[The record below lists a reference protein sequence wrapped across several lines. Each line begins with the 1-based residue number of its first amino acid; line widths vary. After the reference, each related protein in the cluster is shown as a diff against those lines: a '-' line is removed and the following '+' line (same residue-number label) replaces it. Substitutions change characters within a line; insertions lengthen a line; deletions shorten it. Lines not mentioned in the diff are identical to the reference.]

1 MLNNRTFTI
10 RSWAIRLIL
19 SAFFASCMIST
30 SPAQAPAAPS
40 GQPSAA
46 ATPSPGQPASS
57 GTTAAAAADK
67 PDEPPTDA
75 EKEIDAAIKKIA
87 KLESVAADLLQ
98 EINML
103 NQKYSIKGRYLKAPN
118 THVYLKLTVS
128 GLTDT
133 TATSLQVCDG
143 ETLWD
148 YQVVLDSQNYRK
160 LSIKPILERLNSPEL
175 GEKIR
180 DQALTSMGLA
190 GPETLLVGLRKTIR
204 FAQKEEDELDGKKV
218 WRLRGTW
225 RTRQGLVSPDGRP
238 VAAAGFLPPYIPMD
252 GTLYLGKEDGWPY
265 KLVLV
270 GRKPSTLFE
279 TRRIG
284 PDGRPIGSKSSIE
297 KITPSEIRL
306 TYSDVKLNAKIRLDE
321 FAFQA
326 PPAAVVDDSTEA
338 IVKGLDQ
345 AISMETQ
352 RKKSEAAKKEGPM
365 LDQSI
370 EIPSP
375 PDLNAPRQ

>member
-1 MLNNRTFTI
+1 M
-10 RSWAIRLIL
+10 
-19 SAFFASCMIST
+19 
-30 SPAQAPAAPS
+30 PAQAGAP
-40 GQPSAA
+40 GAP
-46 ATPSPGQPASS
+46 
-57 GTTAAAAADK
+57 AADK
-67 PDEPPTDA
+67 PDEPPTEA
-75 EKEIDAAIKKIA
+75 EKLIDAAIKKIA
-87 KLESVAADLLQ
+87 KLESVAADLVQ

-103 NQKYSIKGRYLKAPN
+103 NQKYTIKGRYLKAPN
-118 THVYLKLTVS
+118 THVYLKLAVS
-128 GLTDT
+128 GLPDT

-175 GEKIR
+175 NEKIK
-180 DQALTSMGLA
+180 DQAITSMGLA
-190 GPETLLVGLRKTIR
+190 GPETLLVGLRRTIK
-204 FAQKEEDELDGKKV
+204 FAQIEEDEVDGKKV

-225 RTRQGLVSPDGRP
+225 RTRQGLVGPDARP
-238 VAAAGFLPPYIPMD
+238 VGAGGFLPPYIPMD
-252 GTLYLGKEDGWPY
+252 GTLYLGKDDGWPY

-270 GRKPSTLFE
+270 GRKPSAVFE
-279 TRRIG
+279 TRPRG
-284 PDGRPIGSKSSIE
+284 PDGRPIGAKSSIE
-297 KITPSEIRL
+297 KINPSEVRL

-345 AISMETQ
+345 AISMEAQ
-352 RKKSEAAKKEGPM
+352 RKKSEATKKEGPM

-370 EIPSP
+370 DIPSP
-375 PDLNAPRQ
+375 PDLNAPRP

>member
-1 MLNNRTFTI
+1 MLNNRNFAI
-10 RSWAIRLIL
+10 RSWAMRPLL
-19 SAFFASCMIST
+19 SALFASCLFFASS
-30 SPAQAPAAPS
+30 AQAQPMPSVPPGGAGAATT
-40 GQPSAA
+40 GQPGAA
-46 ATPSPGQPASS
+46 V
-57 GTTAAAAADK
+57 AAAAD
-67 PDEPPTDA
+67 EPPTEA

-103 NQKYSIKGRYLKAPN
+103 NQKYTIKGRYLKAPN
-118 THVYLKLTVS
+118 THVYLKLTVA
-128 GLTDT
+128 GLPDT
-133 TATSLQVCDG
+133 SATSLQVCDG

-175 GEKIR
+175 SEKIK
-180 DQALTSMGLA
+180 DQAITSMGLS
-190 GPETLLVGLRKTIR
+190 GPETLLVGLRRTIR
-204 FAQKEEDELDGKKV
+204 FAQKEEDEVDGKKV

-225 RTRQGLVSPDGRP
+225 RTRQGLVSPDGRQL
-238 VAAAGFLPPYIPMD
+238 AAAGFLPPYIPMD
-252 GTLYLGKEDGWPY
+252 GTLYLGKDDGWPY

-270 GRKPSTLFE
+270 GRKPSPLFE
-279 TRRIG
+279 TRRLG

-306 TYSDVKLNAKIRLDE
+306 TYSEVKLNAKIRLDE

-352 RKKSEAAKKEGPM
+352 RKKSEAAKKEGPV
-365 LDQSI
+365 LDQPI
-370 EIPSP
+370 DIPPP
-375 PDLNAPRQ
+375 PDLNAPRP

>member
-1 MLNNRTFTI
+1 MLNYRTFSI
-10 RSWAIRLIL
+10 RSWAVRIML
-19 SAFFASCMIST
+19 AFFAAGCLLSQ
-30 SPAQAPAAPS
+30 SPAQDPAIPAGPGAAGPAQAGAPGAPAPE
-40 GQPSAA
+40 
-46 ATPSPGQPASS
+46 
-57 GTTAAAAADK
+57 
-67 PDEPPTDA
+67 EPPTEA
-75 EKEIDAAIKKIA
+75 EKVIDLAIKQIT
-87 KLESVAADLLQ
+87 KLESVATDFVQ

-118 THVYLKLTVS
+118 SHIYLKLTVT
-128 GLTDT
+128 GLPDT
-133 TATSLQVCDG
+133 AATSLQVCDG

-175 GEKIR
+175 NEKIK
-180 DQALTSMGLA
+180 DQAITSMGLA
-190 GPETLLVGLRKTIR
+190 GPESLLLGLRRTLK
-204 FAQKEEDELDGKKV
+204 FAQKEEDEIDGKKV

-238 VAAAGFLPPYIPMD
+238 VSSGGFLPPYIPMD
-252 GTLYLGKEDGWPY
+252 GTLYLGKDDGWPY

-270 GRKPSTLFE
+270 GRKPSAVFE
-279 TRRIG
+279 TRRLG
-284 PDGRPIGSKSSIE
+284 PDGRPIGAKGSIE
-297 KITPSEIRL
+297 KINPSELQL

-326 PPAAVVDDSTEA
+326 PPAAIVDDSTEA

-345 AISMETQ
+345 AISMEAQ
-352 RKKSEAAKKEGPM
+352 RKKSEAAKKEGPV

-370 EIPSP
+370 EIPTP
-375 PDLNAPRQ
+375 PDPTAPRP